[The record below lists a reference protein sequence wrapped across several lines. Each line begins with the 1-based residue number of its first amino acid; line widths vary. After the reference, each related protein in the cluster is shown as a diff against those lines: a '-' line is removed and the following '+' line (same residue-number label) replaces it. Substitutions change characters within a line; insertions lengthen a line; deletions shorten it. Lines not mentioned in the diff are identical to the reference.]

1 MLFHL
6 FLVSRRRRRLTLE
19 LRRQEQRA
27 GTSAKHQSSLG
38 QSSPGV
44 GERHL
49 FSNLPSS
56 KAISYVVVSIAMYVV
71 SQITPLEWRKASV
84 CNHDEEPHD
93 NEFHLCKNS
102 LNSFDGHEDFMNA
115 TTETGGRGNCC
126 ENYSTSERY
135 LRNVGE
141 MSEDEDTWM
150 SIEHRRNFL
159 ERQRQNQ
166 ARNQRD
172 NEFGSSENLDEHLDI
187 DDDGL
192 IGFETNA
199 RQSSLSSLPHD
210 GYEEIELISFENN
223 FNLYNSFWWAMGTL
237 IQTTSDLNPKVF
249 RS

>member
-115 TTETGGRGNCC
+115 TTEAGGRGNCC